1 MLMVL
6 RWQVSVWPD
15 VKALK
20 QQEHHRRHNQRR
32 IRVAR
37 GLPLRIFQ
45 KLPHSAD
52 VVIIGSGMAGAS
64 VAYTLLREYQ
74 AMGVRKRV
82 IILEARQI
90 CSGATGRNGGH
101 IKASPYHAYSQYKA
115 RFGAAHAKK
124 LCNFQLLHLPTFLS
138 IAEHEGLVDAE
149 VRSVQTLDVF
159 TDTTMWQK
167 AQIMIKELR
176 ADVPAMAED
185 IRVHTSATAQ
195 EVRFHRR
202 IRPMPT
208 VLT

>member
-1 MLMVL
+1 
-6 RWQVSVWPD
+6 
-15 VKALK
+15 
-20 QQEHHRRHNQRR
+20 
-32 IRVAR
+32 
-37 GLPLRIFQ
+37 
-45 KLPHSAD
+45 
-52 VVIIGSGMAGAS
+52 
-64 VAYTLLREYQ
+64 
-74 AMGVRKRV
+74 
-82 IILEARQI
+82 
-90 CSGATGRNGGH
+90 
-101 IKASPYHAYSQYKA
+101 
-115 RFGAAHAKK
+115 
-124 LCNFQLLHLPTFLS
+124 LS
-138 IAEHEGLVDAE
+138 IAEREGLVDAE